1 MQDHNPIE
9 LLFLKW
15 SFNEK
20 IYLNTLQE
28 KEQMRR
34 VTYVNAVNSLIYV
47 MMFTRSDI
55 YYVIRIVSKYQSDQG
70 H

>member
-1 MQDHNPIE
+1 
-9 LLFLKW
+9 
-15 SFNEK
+15 
-20 IYLNTLQE
+20 
-28 KEQMRR
+28 MRR